1 MASPRGPR
9 RRPAGQVRVP
19 AAQCGPRARAHGHH
33 PGHGVHRY
41 YFVVHVRHATC
52 WYSRM
57 RSLHRSRRRTL
68 KSSGSCALHSRSRSP
83 STRWPIPP
91 SNARS
96 VRPES
101 QPAGRADIRGEGR
114 IRQPPGGS
122 RTTYLVGQI
131 GRGGVLRSGLG
142 SRPRPLLRRRSCPGV
157 PRQPRVFWVWLL
169 GPLGAILAI
178 PLAILAKA
186 WWTPIPEPCRRT
198 RLAREGAHRAVT
210 YRLSAGS
217 RTPKRATNQVSVVV
231 EILRTG

>member
-1 MASPRGPR
+1 
-9 RRPAGQVRVP
+9 
-19 AAQCGPRARAHGHH
+19 
-33 PGHGVHRY
+33 
-41 YFVVHVRHATC
+41 
-52 WYSRM
+52 M
-57 RSLHRSRRRTL
+57 RSSRSGARPPPWARRAPLLLRRACTSRDL
-68 KSSGSCALHSRSRSP
+68 LVLADEVAASVTSSDLEELGSCALHSRSRSP